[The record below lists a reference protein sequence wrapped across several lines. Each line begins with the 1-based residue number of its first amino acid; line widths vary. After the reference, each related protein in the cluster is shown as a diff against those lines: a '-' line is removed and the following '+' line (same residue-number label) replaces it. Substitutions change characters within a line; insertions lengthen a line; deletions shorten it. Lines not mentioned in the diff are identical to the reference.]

1 LLAEAVV
8 HLPEKS
14 FAMILRMTI
23 LIVLLACVCIS
34 KSQDKTP
41 EPVQNK
47 PLEITEHQLNSIAKN
62 TPVVFSNKGC
72 SRCTIAKTYLKNAE
86 IQYIE
91 VDLGISAN
99 RELMYNKVLAFTGKP
114 NIGVAYPVIFYQQE
128 VLYGQEPVKEFL
140 DRLLIA
146 YKTNQKASADEKTQ

>member
-1 LLAEAVV
+1 
-8 HLPEKS
+8 
-14 FAMILRMTI
+14 M
-23 LIVLLACVCIS
+23 
-34 KSQDKTP
+34 
-41 EPVQNK
+41 QNK
-47 PLEITEHQLNSIAKN
+47 PLEITEHQLDSIAKN